1 MYAYVNWF
9 SQVFIRMKYC
19 IKLECRRDFFTP
31 LIIRMNYCINIS
43 LFLNNLVDCFF
54 NLNSFHKLGWF
65 SSFLY
70 RHKEEKAMLNKYSV
84 YNSKNTE
91 SNQFWAL
98 WFEHQPRLRSCC
110 LRWLN
115 GNHALVDDAL
125 SQAVEKT
132 HNYYL
137 KQHSEIRS
145 PFSWF
150 CKVTHNICIDIH
162 REHKKQNNL
171 YTQITED
178 PNQYYFSEYESEELE
193 EQIERESQLEC
204 LYKALDGMKTEF
216 KLAIKYRFIDEME
229 YSEIAN
235 ILETTPE
242 NIRKRVQLARKELRL
257 MAA

>member
-1 MYAYVNWF
+1 
-9 SQVFIRMKYC
+9 
-19 IKLECRRDFFTP
+19 
-31 LIIRMNYCINIS
+31 
-43 LFLNNLVDCFF
+43 
-54 NLNSFHKLGWF
+54 
-65 SSFLY
+65 
-70 RHKEEKAMLNKYSV
+70 MLNKYSV